1 MDIMKFTALTAFVLA
16 VSACNT
22 VTKKDLGLVKEA
34 PNEFM
39 VMSRAPLSLPPEYD
53 VRPVTQPVAAT
64 ENGEKTVKEDKMAG
78 LSQGER
84 GFMRAIGANSRNDH
98 IREQITTEMKAVYE

>member
-39 VMSRAPLSLPPEYD
+39 VMSRAPLSLS
-53 VRPVTQPVAAT
+53 
-64 ENGEKTVKEDKMAG
+64 
-78 LSQGER
+78 L
-84 GFMRAIGANSRNDH
+84 IH
-98 IREQITTEMKAVYE
+98 I